1 MERIVLASAS
11 PRRRDLLKQIGVEFT
26 VVPSG
31 IDESQVEGSDYL
43 DLVQRLAQVKA
54 TQVAQT
60 MDSALIIAAD
70 TIVVYN
76 KEEVLGKP
84 NSKREAEKMLK
95 KLSGTEHQVITG
107 IAIKDLNKSIEIV
120 DYEITDVLMRELT
133 QQEITDYVAT
143 GEPMDKAG
151 AYAIQGRGAIL
162 INSIRGLFSNVVGLP
177 LTKVVTH
184 CKKLGYKLA

>member
-1 MERIVLASAS
+1 MESIVLASAS
-11 PRRRDLLKQIGVEFT
+11 PQRRDLLKQIGVEFT

-43 DLVQRLAQVKA
+43 DLVQRLAQAKA
-54 TQVAQT
+54 NQVAEN
-60 MDSALIIAAD
+60 MNNCLIIAAD
-70 TIVVYN
+70 TIVVY
-76 KEEVLGKP
+76 KGEVLGKP

-95 KLSGTEHQVITG
+95 KLSGTKHQVITG
-107 IAIKDLNKSIEIV
+107 IAIKNLNKSTEVV
-120 DYEITDVLMRELT
+120 DYEITDVLMRELS

-143 GEPMDKAG
+143 GEAMDKAG

-162 INSIRGLFSNVVGLP
+162 VNSIRGLFSNVVGLP

-184 CKKLGYKLA
+184 CKKLGYKLV